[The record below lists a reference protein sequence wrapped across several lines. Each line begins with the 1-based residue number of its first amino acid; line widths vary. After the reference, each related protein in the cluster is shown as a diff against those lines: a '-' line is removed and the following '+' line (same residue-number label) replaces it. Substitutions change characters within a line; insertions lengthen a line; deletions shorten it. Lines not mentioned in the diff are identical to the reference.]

1 MKNNLT
7 IMLAKHFLPAH
18 KYKYI
23 NTQITLNEPFLSDI
37 VELFAASSEMVMR
50 AMGQRTTINPFS
62 APVKLEHC

>member
-37 VELFAASSEMVMR
+37 VEVVCSK
-50 AMGQRTTINPFS
+50 Q
-62 APVKLEHC
+62 